1 MSREAWIGV
10 AIVVVIIA
18 AVTLYGAVRLAKRLW
33 ATKKALNELGAGGA
47 WAFWG
52 AMAYTIFPI
61 DILPDPIYLDDMAV
75 LGAALVYLTRLVQ
88 QKRAAR
94 GLPHPRGE
102 APQADQR
109 RR

>member
-1 MSREAWIGV
+1 MSREAWIVV
-10 AIVVVIIA
+10 AVVVAIIA
-18 AVTLYGAVRLAKRLW
+18 AITLYGAVRLARRLW
-33 ATKKALNELGAGGA
+33 ATKKTLNGLGAGGN

-75 LGAALVYLTRLVQ
+75 LGGALVYLTRLIQ
-88 QKRAAR
+88 KKRAAG
-94 GLPHPRGE
+94 GLPQPRTE
-102 APQADQR
+102 ARRVDQR